1 MKKTISVLLCVI
13 LFAGIMVPVCSAGTL
28 PLSSGIDALRDQ
40 FGDGSGPSVN
50 GVVMDYCYFV
60 PDLEEGQKYPLV
72 IWLHGLVS
80 GGYPRRQITK
90 NDISYWS
97 SAEFQSRFSAGGAFI
112 LAPRSPE
119 AVAAWADTMQA
130 PLKSTI
136 ISFIRLYLDKID
148 TTRIYIGGLSVG
160 AQMTLKMVA
169 AYPEMF
175 AAAFPCSPYGTVNSD
190 LANGCANTPIWEL
203 SSKNDYL
210 MGFTT
215 WIQPEWNNLMAKN
228 KRRSDCRWTV
238 METAMKPDGTAT
250 GTTHD
255 TWYAATYD
263 MFMTDNK
270 PFYNSVT
277 YDGNGKVVEL
287 TYPNG
292 LISWL
297 NNFTTS
303 YTISPGAQAKDNVFT
318 RIYKAIIE
326 WITGIVKALGLKGIL
341 G

>member
-1 MKKTISVLLCVI
+1 MLSSLLI
-13 LFAGIMVPVCSAGTL
+13 PLCSAAAL
-28 PLSSGIDALRDQ
+28 PLSAGIDALRDQ

-60 PDLEEGQKYPLV
+60 PDITAGTKYPLV

-97 SAEFQSRFSAGGAFI
+97 SAEFQARFAAGGAFI

-119 AVAAWADTMQA
+119 TVAAWADTMQA
-130 PLKSTI
+130 PLKATI
-136 ISFIRLYLDKID
+136 DSFIQLHYDEID

-160 AQMTLKMVA
+160 GQMTLRMINS
-169 AYPEMF
+169 YPSMF
-175 AAAFPCSPYGTVNSD
+175 AAAFVCSPYGTVDSS
-190 LANGCANTPIWEL
+190 LASGCANTPIWQL

-215 WIQPEWNNLMAKN
+215 WIQPEWNDLMAKHN
-228 KRRSDCRWTV
+228 RRSDCRWTV
-238 METAMKPDGTAT
+238 MDTAIKPDGSAT

-263 MFMTDNK
+263 MFMTDNN
-270 PFYNSVT
+270 PFVNSVT
-277 YDGNGKVVEL
+277 YDGNGREITL

-292 LISWL
+292 MISWL
-297 NNFTTS
+297 NGFTSS
-303 YTISPGAQAKDNVFT
+303 YSIARAQTAADSIFV
-318 RIYKAIIE
+318 RIYKAIIQM
-326 WITGIVKALGLKGIL
+326 ITNIVKALGLQGIL